1 MTSWDRLS
9 ATAWSDHND
18 FCYPGSHYCT
28 DGKYRRRLIGNRW
41 SDGDSFSSISVCR
54 TEWE

>member
-1 MTSWDRLS
+1 MTSWNRLS

-41 SDGDSFSSISVCR
+41 SDAE
-54 TEWE
+54 TEV